1 MTLQELLEIA
11 MRYQNKQSDAL
22 IVACF
27 EAAHERNEHLSILTC
42 EGGDTD
48 GNDNRLLGQCPPGR

>member
-1 MTLQELLEIA
+1 MTLQEMLTIA

-22 IVACF
+22 IIACY
-27 EAAHERNEHLSILTC
+27 EAAFERNEHLTTTRC

-48 GNDNRLLGQCPPGR
+48 GNDNRLPG

>member
-1 MTLQELLEIA
+1 MTLQEMLTIA

-22 IVACF
+22 IIACY
-27 EAAHERNEHLSILTC
+27 EAAFERDEHLTILTH

-48 GNDNRLLGQCPPGR
+48 GDRDRLPGQGPPGR

>member
-22 IVACF
+22 ILACF
-27 EAAHERNEHLSILTC
+27 EAAHERGVHLTILTH

-48 GNDNRLLGQCPPGR
+48 GDRDRLPGQGPPGR

>member
-1 MTLQELLEIA
+1 MTLQEMLTIA

-22 IVACF
+22 IIACY
-27 EAAHERNEHLSILTC
+27 EAAFERNEHLTTTRR

-48 GNDNRLLGQCPPGR
+48 GNDNRLPGQSPPGR